1 MTFIKLLELKDEK
14 LKEMNQRVIIV
25 LHQHSILQIYNC
37 SSNWVI
43 RDKRGW
49 IDDTGMEFSFRRYP
63 SNILAG
69 ERRINEGSADD
80 GQRASGSRFD
90 RVSILLQRVTRRVT
104 NETRLNGANE
114 VIEKQCNGNSLA
126 KLPIEPRWIQAESG
140 PFVARVSVR
149 YFVLPPDYTAN
160 QCAIP
165 WEPAGIPFNGV
176 SRSDIGRKFSRNC
189 PCSRAIPSR
198 FIFPGVD
205 HSCCTIV
212 AFWMIVNFYTHDLFS
227 PKVSREKKR
236 KRRKVM
242 DGKIIRL

>member
-25 LHQHSILQIYNC
+25 LHQHSILQIYTYNC

-90 RVSILLQRVTRRVT
+90 RVSILLQRVTRRVS

-140 PFVARVSVR
+140 VCCPSFGQIFRASAGLHRESMRYHGSRPVSLLMAYRVPILAESFLETVRAREPSPLVLYSLAWIIHVVR
-149 YFVLPPDYTAN
+149 A
-160 QCAIP
+160 
-165 WEPAGIPFNGV
+165 
-176 SRSDIGRKFSRNC
+176 
-189 PCSRAIPSR
+189 
-198 FIFPGVD
+198 
-205 HSCCTIV
+205 
-212 AFWMIVNFYTHDLFS
+212 
-227 PKVSREKKR
+227 
-236 KRRKVM
+236 
-242 DGKIIRL
+242 